1 MCGIIGFIGRD
12 KCIPKIIHGL
22 EALEYRGYDS
32 AGIAYFK
39 DGKIETIKEE
49 GKIANLKKL
58 LNFIYFCFSTF
69 INVHIMHIYAL
80 ISHILSF
87 WTVYIIYV

>member
-49 GKIANLKKL
+49 GKIANLKIL
-58 LNFIYFCFSTF
+58 SR
-69 INVHIMHIYAL
+69 L
-80 ISHILSF
+80 ILPCVFSHIDRVPF
-87 WTVYIIYV
+87 